1 MSGMPANILFVD
13 DEERVLRSLEM
24 LFKNRYRVFS
34 TSDGHEAVEIV
45 RRERIHVI
53 VSDQRMPIMTGVEV
67 LRRVRQASPN
77 TMRLLLTGY
86 SDLEAIVNSV
96 NEGEIFRYLT
106 KPWSAKEIL
115 STVGQAAEIALSLQE
130 EAGADAIGPAPG
142 VLVIDE
148 DPTVVEMV
156 KAIMGPTR
164 PVKWS
169 VDLDEAFATLADSD
183 IAVVVCDIRLRGR
196 DISAAVKAL
205 KESNPTVLTIVQTQ
219 LQDVETLR
227 SLINQGQIY
236 RFLPKPARRGLLEMS
251 LHAASRRH
259 GSLKTAPKLADRYR
273 VEKNDPAP
281 VAALSTKLLGYL
293 DRMRQGKSF

>member
-1 MSGMPANILFVD
+1 MNERASILLVD

-24 LFKNRYRVFS
+24 LFRGRFRVF
-34 TSDGHEAVEIV
+34 TTTDGHEAVDIA
-45 RRERIHVI
+45 RRDRIHVV
-53 VSDQRMPIMTGVEV
+53 VSDQRMPTITGVEV
-67 LRRVRQASPN
+67 LRKVREVSPN

-86 SDLEAIVNSV
+86 SDLQAIVDSV
-96 NEGEIFRYLT
+96 NDGEIFRYLS
-106 KPWSAKEIL
+106 KPWSAKEIMN
-115 STVGQAAEIALSLQE
+115 TVTQAAQIAVSLEQGV
-130 EAGADAIGPAPG
+130 AGDAGGAPGG

-156 KAIMGPTR
+156 KAICGKER
-164 PVKWS
+164 EVRS
-169 VDLDEAFATLADSD
+169 SADLDEAFALLAAHD

-205 KESNPTVLTIVQTQ
+205 KETKPMVMTIVQTQ

-227 SLINQGQIY
+227 SLINHGHIY

-251 LHAASRRH
+251 LEAASRRH
-259 GSLKTAPKLADRYR
+259 QSMKAAPQLANRYQ
-273 VEKNDPAP
+273 VEKNESAP

-293 DRMRQGKSF
+293 DRMRQGKSA

>member
-1 MSGMPANILFVD
+1 MSDKATLLFVD
-13 DEERVLRSLEM
+13 DEERVLRSLEV
-24 LFKNRYRVFS
+24 LFKQRFRVLS
-34 TSDGHEAVEIV
+34 TTDGAQAVEIV
-45 RRERIHVI
+45 RRERVHVI

-67 LRRVRQASPN
+67 LRRVREASPN

-115 STVGQAAEIALSLQE
+115 GTVTQAAEIALGLE
-130 EAGADAIGPAPG
+130 EAAGAEPQGAAPG

-148 DPTVVEMV
+148 DQTIVEMV
-156 KAIMGPTR
+156 KAICGPTR
-164 PVKWS
+164 QVQS
-169 VDLDEAFATLADSD
+169 SSDLDEAFEMLAGND
-183 IAVVVCDIRLRGR
+183 IAIVVCDIRLRGR

-205 KESNPTVLTIVQTQ
+205 KESNPMVLTIVQTQ

-227 SLINQGQIY
+227 SLINHGQIY

-251 LHAASRRH
+251 LQAASRRH
-259 GSLKTAPKLADRYR
+259 LSLKTAPTLANRYR
-273 VEKNDPAP
+273 VERSEPAP
-281 VAALSTKLLGYL
+281 VAALSTRLLGYL
-293 DRMRQGKSF
+293 DRMRQGKAF